1 MSGGKLLV
9 FPGLKG
15 ETRTQVLRDLCERQ
29 GMPFIDLDKPITMAE
44 NQKVLAR
51 ALGIPEELLDMPM
64 NDDDPHDIG
73 EVAEQLADAFNNGDL
88 AALKREFERR
98 SPLYAAALSL
108 AVLTRIRPHERTDF
122 HAMMQRMARS

>member
-1 MSGGKLLV
+1 MSAKVLP
-9 FPGLKG
+9 FPGLTP

-29 GMPFIDLDKPITMAE
+29 GIPFIDLDQPLTMAE
-44 NQKVLAR
+44 HQKTLAR

-64 NDDDPHDIG
+64 NDDADPHDIG

-88 AALKREFERR
+88 AAIKREFERR

-122 HAMMQRMARS
+122 HAMMHRMARS